1 DIGYITV
8 FTLPYEL
15 ENLAFATP
23 VGKLSNLYKSKS
35 GYHIFKNVAERKA
48 VGKIKAAQILIAL
61 PPDANNLYTTQ
72 AKALADSLYNR
83 LQQGDDFGKLAA
95 AFSNDV
101 ISSAANGQMTDLEVG
116 QYSPVF
122 ETAVFNLPNNG
133 AITKPFFTEH
143 GWHIVK
149 LVNRIPVNSK
159 KDDSTLRTI
168 REKVEASDRMNTA
181 KAALVKKIM
190 MQAGY
195 KKLNE
200 PNAAF
205 FKLTENVII
214 TNANTDSGV
223 INSQTALF
231 QLNEK
236 KITFKDWIYHARMN
250 RYKSDGSGVKSYDV
264 LWDEFLTSYMLDYY
278 RENLESY
285 NPDFKAQIAELSDG
299 NLFFD
304 IMQQEVWGPAQSDT
318 AALENYFKQHQSKY
332 FWNKSADAVIFYASD
347 AATANE
353 LRTKMS
359 ESPRWK
365 ALVNE
370 YGEKLAADSAR
381 FEITQIPNGEKTVL
395 KPATLTPVLVN
406 ASDNTASFA
415 YIIKYY
421 PQTEKRNFTEAR
433 GLVINDYQQEL
444 EKKWITELKKK
455 YPVIVDEKVWND
467 LSRKFKN

>member
-1 DIGYITV
+1 
-8 FTLPYEL
+8 
-15 ENLAFATP
+15 
-23 VGKLSNLYKSKS
+23 
-35 GYHIFKNVAERKA
+35 
-48 VGKIKAAQILIAL
+48 
-61 PPDANNLYTTQ
+61 
-72 AKALADSLYNR
+72 
-83 LQQGDDFGKLAA
+83 
-95 AFSNDV
+95 
-101 ISSAANGQMTDLEVG
+101 
-116 QYSPVF
+116 
-122 ETAVFNLPNNG
+122 

-231 QLNEK
+231 ELNEK
-236 KITFKDWIYHARMN
+236 KITFKDWISHARMN

-278 RENLESY
+278 KENLESY

-332 FWNKSADAVIFYASD
+332 FWNKSADAVIFYAND
-347 AATANE
+347 AITANE

-359 ESPRWK
+359 KSPRWK

-370 YGEKLAADSAR
+370 YGEKLVADSAR

-421 PQTEKRNFTEAR
+421 PKTEKRNFTEAK

-455 YPVIVDEKVWND
+455 YKVIVDEKVWND